1 MPKGNP
7 KGYAKAKKGGTS
19 SHKGELASQGG
30 SYGPQKPLGA
40 VSMSRRIGKK

>member
-7 KGYAKAKKGGTS
+7 KGYDKPKKGSTAA
-19 SHKGELASQGG
+19 HKSELAAGG

-40 VSMSRRIGKK
+40 ISMTRRVGKK